1 MAGDLNSRLTA
12 LVGAL
17 TDRLLDVEARLA
29 TAERAVGIDPAA
41 AAAGAKAARENAAA
55 KPAKRIGR
63 RTTKE

>member
-41 AAAGAKAARENAAA
+41 AAAGAKAARATVDG

-63 RTTKE
+63 RTSR